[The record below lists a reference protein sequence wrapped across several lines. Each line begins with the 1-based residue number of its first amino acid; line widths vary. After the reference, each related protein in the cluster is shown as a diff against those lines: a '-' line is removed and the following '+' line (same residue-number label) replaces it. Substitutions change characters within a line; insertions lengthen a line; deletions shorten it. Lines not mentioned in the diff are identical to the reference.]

1 VKKNAQW
8 FGVAVLVA
16 AGVVG
21 CSSAPPDDTPQV
33 WEIPQDWA
41 TPTSTNQAFAPPIS
55 STSTNAAIRAGKAIV
70 RSKHGEIEIAND
82 GVIRPMSVNMEL
94 LAGTI
99 IKTTTDSEA
108 YLQVNGFT
116 STVKLV
122 PNTVAEI
129 NRMEQRGE
137 FAGGDSYTVLTLRIG
152 SILGSVR
159 KISADS
165 LYEIRTPNGVAR
177 IRGTDFQIAATPT
190 KDGKF
195 RVSYTSVTGQ
205 IVVSAMV
212 NGVEV
217 TKALTTNQEWVP
229 GEGEIKNL
237 PEPHYYP
244 TDRYLPPPVF
254 ILQPFNGNGPP
265 NPAVDAGQNPYAHG
279 APPPPPR
286 PIPGPSP
293 SPGTSGMISARHR

>member
-1 VKKNAQW
+1 
-8 FGVAVLVA
+8 VLVA

-41 TPTSTNQAFAPPIS
+41 TPTSTNQAPAKPTFTTA
-55 STSTNAAIRAGKAIV
+55 TNAVIRAGKAIV
-70 RSKHGEIEIAND
+70 RSKHGEIEVAND

-94 LAGTI
+94 PAGTI
-99 IKTTTDSEA
+99 IKTSNDAEA

-137 FAGGDSYTVLTLRIG
+137 FAGGDSYTVLTLKIG

-195 RVSYTSVTGQ
+195 RVTYTSVTGQ

-217 TKALTTNQEWVP
+217 TKALHTGQKWVP
-229 GEGEIKNL
+229 GEGDVENFQSIIVS
-237 PEPHYYP
+237 PHSEMA
-244 TDRYLPPPVF
+244 PPPPPGYV
-254 ILQPFNGNGPP
+254 QPFNANGPP
-265 NPAVDAGQNPYAHG
+265 NPAVDTGQNPYAHG

-286 PIPGPSP
+286 PIRGPPP
-293 SPGTSGMISARHR
+293 SPGTSGMISAGHR